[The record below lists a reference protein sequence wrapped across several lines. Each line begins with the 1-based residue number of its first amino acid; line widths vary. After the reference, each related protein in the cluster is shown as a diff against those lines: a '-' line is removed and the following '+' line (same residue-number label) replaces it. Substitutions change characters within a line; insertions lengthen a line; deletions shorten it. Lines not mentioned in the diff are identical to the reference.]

1 MTVTPG
7 PLVPESVGFVQAC
20 VMLNNEPT
28 GDILITLQTVGGN
41 AQGTLFF
48 ICKITMIHWSMN
60 WVFIVFCLKFT
71 AGSDYDSLTQEL
83 TFTASP
89 ILTQCANITIIQDGA
104 VENSAEFFAVQ
115 ATASSSI
122 ITGLPVSRI
131 IIIRDVDRK
140 SQHTQ

>member
-1 MTVTPG
+1 M
-7 PLVPESVGFVQAC
+7 LDAEPETIDG
-20 VMLNNEPT
+20 L
-28 GDILITLQTVGGN
+28 
-41 AQGTLFF
+41 AQGALF
-48 ICKITMIHWSMN
+48 ICKITIIITSMN
-60 WVFIVFCLKFT
+60 WLFGLKFT

-89 ILTQCANITIIQDGA
+89 ILTQCVNITIIQDGA

-115 ATASSSI
+115 ATTSSSI

-140 SQHTQ
+140 LHHTQ